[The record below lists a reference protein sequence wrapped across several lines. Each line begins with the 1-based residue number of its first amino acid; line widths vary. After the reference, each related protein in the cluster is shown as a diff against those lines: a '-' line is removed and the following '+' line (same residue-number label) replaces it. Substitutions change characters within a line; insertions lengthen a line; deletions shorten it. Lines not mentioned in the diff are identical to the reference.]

1 MDPIHDQDPF
11 WLQDQ
16 GPRSLAVDLSQTEVV
31 KHEVLYEDEITRLS
45 DERMFVGRGFPR
57 RRIVFAF
64 AIPIVVLG
72 LLVARAGWMQVVQ
85 GAAYRAR
92 SDENRFRVEVLPA
105 RRGVIRD
112 RNGVILAENV
122 PAFDVRIR
130 SSDLPLDDEGRTS
143 TIASVA
149 QTVGETS
156 DDINAA
162 LNATGTSPDE
172 WIDVA
177 RDVPYERAL
186 ALEVK
191 LPQLTGV
198 SLITDAKRTYP
209 LSATT
214 TSLSHVLGYVGQ
226 ISPEEYDARKDAGY
240 GRTDEIGKTG
250 VERSDETAIRGTPGV
265 RRTEVDAMGRP
276 KAMVEEKMPTDG
288 ADVTLTIDAKLQAV
302 AEASLKKELALAK
315 ATRGSV
321 IAMDPTDGSILAL
334 VSWPAYDNNDFSGTV
349 SSTVYKALLD
359 DPDKPLFTRAV
370 SGQFPSG
377 STIKPL
383 ISTAALAEGVITPHT
398 TVNSVGG
405 IHVGPWFFPD
415 WKAGG
420 HGITD
425 VRRALAWSVNSFFY
439 YVGGGYDTF
448 HGLGVAKL
456 TQWMRTF
463 GLATKTGIDLPG
475 ETTGF
480 VPSEDWKKQTKGEP
494 WYIGDT
500 YNLSIGQGDLLVTPV
515 QMARVTAAVA
525 NGGTLVTP
533 HVIQGDP
540 APMSSISVSSTVW
553 QTVQLGMRDCV
564 TYGSCRALSSLPIPV
579 AAKTGTAQWNS
590 NKPTH
595 AWSIGFAPFDHPRIV
610 VTVLLEEGGEGSS
623 YAIPVVGDVMRAWA
637 AASSTR

>member
-405 IHVGPWFFPD
+405 IHVGPGSFLTG
-415 WKAGG
+415 KRRSRH
-420 HGITD
+420 HGCPSRARVVGQLIFLLRRRRVRYVSRTRCRKINAVD
-425 VRRALAWSVNSFFY
+425 AHVRPCYEDRDRPPRGDDGLRSVRRLEKADQRRTVVHRRHVQPLDRPGRPPRHARADGARDRRRRKRRHARDAARHPGRSGADV
-439 YVGGGYDTF
+439 VDQRLL
-448 HGLGVAKL
+448 HGL
-456 TQWMRTF
+456 
-463 GLATKTGIDLPG
+463 
-475 ETTGF
+475 
-480 VPSEDWKKQTKGEP
+480 
-494 WYIGDT
+494 
-500 YNLSIGQGDLLVTPV
+500 
-515 QMARVTAAVA
+515 A
-525 NGGTLVTP
+525 NGPARHARLR
-533 HVIQGDP
+533 HVRFLPRPLIPPD
-540 APMSSISVSSTVW
+540 
-553 QTVQLGMRDCV
+553 
-564 TYGSCRALSSLPIPV
+564 SCRREDGHRAVELEQTDTRVVHRLRTLRPS
-579 AAKTGTAQWNS
+579 ANRR
-590 NKPTH
+590 H
-595 AWSIGFAPFDHPRIV
+595 RAP
-610 VTVLLEEGGEGSS
+610 
-623 YAIPVVGDVMRAWA
+623 
-637 AASSTR
+637 